1 MPQTEELIAQ
11 LYLKIGG
18 ANASEEMMDSIISI
32 AVDDSLL
39 LPDMFSIHMR
49 DPSFSWADSNNFEL
63 GKPVEISAQ
72 GENGTVKL
80 LLGEITALEPEFSQA
95 AGPSLV
101 VRGYDQSHRLH
112 RARQTKTY
120 VQETDS
126 DIVQK
131 IARGCGL
138 KAEVDSTREVHEYI
152 CQDNQTDMEFLQ
164 QRAQRIGYRMYVE
177 DDKLYFKQA
186 PQSEPDIP
194 ELEWGQNLLEFQ
206 ARMTTAQQVTEVNVR
221 SWDPKTKKEIIG
233 KATTPQDTPQVGETR
248 TGGNAAKRAFN
259 IESQEIVTDRPVAT
273 QAEADALAQSICD
286 EMGNAFIQAEGVCR
300 GNPGVHAGTIVELK
314 GVGQRFSGRY
324 RITHAVHHYDDSG
337 YTTHFT
343 ISGHRANTIGTLL
356 APKNG
361 KGSNPVIGIVT
372 NNQDP
377 EEWGRVK
384 VKFPTL
390 PGNEESHWARLISPM
405 AGADRGFEFIPEVND
420 EVVVAFEHGDFNRPF
435 VLGSLWNGKDKP
447 PEAISSVVNSTG
459 KVDKRIIRSR
469 TGHTITLDD
478 TDGGGKVSLV
488 DQTGKNLLEI
498 DSAQNTVAIKTDD
511 KAEIETKSGHK
522 VILDDSGGKIDII
535 DKSGSNS
542 VKIDSNQNSISIES
556 AMKLTLKAATIE
568 IEAQNQMNIKSAA
581 QMNIQSSMTTVKGD
595 ATLTLQGGMVK
606 IN

>member
-1 MPQTEELIAQ
+1 MPQAEPLIEQ
-11 LYLKIGG
+11 MYLKVGG
-18 ANASEEMMDSIISI
+18 SNVSEEIMDSIVSI
-32 AVDDSLL
+32 EVDDSLL
-39 LPDMFSIHMR
+39 LPDMFSITLR
-49 DPSFSWADSNNFEL
+49 DPSFTWTDSNNFDL
-63 GKPVEISAQ
+63 GKSVEISVR
-72 GENGTVKL
+72 GENGTIKL
-80 LLGEITALEPEFSQA
+80 LLGEITALEPEFSQT

-112 RARQTKTY
+112 RAKRTKTF

-131 IARGCGL
+131 IARECGL
-138 KAEVDSTREVHEYI
+138 KSDVDSTREVHEYV

-186 PQSEPDIP
+186 PQSEPDTP

-206 ARMTTAQQVTEVNVR
+206 ARLTTAQQVTEVNVR
-221 SWDPKTKKEIIG
+221 GWDPKNKQEIIG
-233 KATTPQDTPQVGETR
+233 RATVPQDTPQVGESR
-248 TGGNAAKRAFN
+248 TGGDAAKRAFN
-259 IESQEIVTDRPVAT
+259 IESKEIITDQPVST
-273 QAEADALAQSICD
+273 QAEADQLAQSICD
-286 EMGNAFIQAEGVCR
+286 EMGNAFIQAEGICQ
-300 GNPGVHAGTIVELK
+300 GNSGVHAGTIVELK

-324 RITHAVHHYDDSG
+324 RITHAVHRYDDSG
-337 YTTHFT
+337 YTTRFT
-343 ISGHRANTIGTLL
+343 ISGRRANTLGTLL
-356 APKNG
+356 TSKNG
-361 KGSNPVIGIVT
+361 KGSSLVIGIVT

-420 EVVVAFEHGDFNRPF
+420 EVVVAFEQGDFNRPF

-447 PEAISSVVNSTG
+447 PEAISSIVNSTG

-478 TDGGGKVSLV
+478 TDGGGKVSII
-488 DQTGKNLLEI
+488 DQTDKNLIEI
-498 DSAQNTVAIKTDD
+498 DSSQNTVAIKSDD

-522 VILDDSGGKIDII
+522 VILDDSGGKIEVI
-535 DKSGSNS
+535 DKSGNNS

-556 AMKLTLKAATIE
+556 AMKLTLKAQTIE
-568 IEAQNQMNIKSAA
+568 IEAQNQMNLKASA
-581 QMNIQSSMTTVKGD
+581 QMNVESAMTTVKGSGK
-595 ATLTLQGGMVK
+595 LTLQGGMVQ